1 MFVFFATISF
11 RTECTISKF
20 NMHEHG
26 EFVAQDCSSKILQLN
41 KIRILEENINN
52 DRTNFISFVY
62 SLRVCVDFVSL
73 FLCMSNNRNIK

>member
-26 EFVAQDCSSKILQLN
+26 EFVAQDCSSKVLQLN
-41 KIRILEENINN
+41 NSNFRRKLNY